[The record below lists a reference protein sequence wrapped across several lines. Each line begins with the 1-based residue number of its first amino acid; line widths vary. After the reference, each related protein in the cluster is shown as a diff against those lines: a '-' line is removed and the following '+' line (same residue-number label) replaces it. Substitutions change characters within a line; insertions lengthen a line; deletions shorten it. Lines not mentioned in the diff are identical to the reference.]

1 MFQMTMGQI
10 CIAGFGVNLREK
22 ENSEDQT
29 DCQTKIKLYDCR
41 YIDEIFVAVS
51 GSRDEKI

>member
-29 DCQTKIKLYDCR
+29 DCQTKIKLYACR